1 MDSPVPIIPNAC
13 SLRGLQV
20 FREDL
25 KCFHERFLVGD
36 KVRGTVEVREHPF
49 VRIEDERIDQFYS
62 IDHPAHFREKEGCS
76 GVGRIDV
83 EPQVVFPADL
93 CDGAKGID
101 GGGTGRADGS
111 DHAEGRAAFL
121 EIRCDCALERI
132 HVHGIRRIHRYCA
145 KGTLPEARDLHP
157 LFNR

>member
-1 MDSPVPIIPNAC
+1 MAGIAPHEGELGICGA
-13 SLRGLQV
+13 SLMAQATDNTGAVQTGDQVSV
-20 FREDL
+20 FRAQAG
-25 KCFHERFLVGD
+25 RSA
-36 KVRGTVEVREHPF
+36 VR
-49 VRIEDERIDQFYS
+49 
-62 IDHPAHFREKEGCS
+62 
-76 GVGRIDV
+76 RIDV

-132 HVHGIRRIHRYCA
+132 HVHGIRLIHRYCA
-145 KGTLPEARDLHP
+145 KGTPSEARDLHS